1 MTSHT
6 LTLPYRLIVR
16 HERMLVL
23 ILGMLSIAAIGFYIY
38 GVLGTTIEITERR
51 NLENE
56 IRVANTRISEL
67 EISYFN
73 AISAI
78 TLDHAHA
85 LGFSE
90 ARTNVSFAYAQ
101 GDTAVAVL
109 R

>member
-6 LTLPYRLIVR
+6 LTLPYRFIVR
-16 HERMLVL
+16 QERTLVL
-23 ILGMLSIAAIGFYIY
+23 ILGILSIIAVGLYIY

-67 EISYFN
+67 EIAYFN
-73 AISAI
+73 AISGI

-101 GDTAVAVL
+101 NDTAVAVL